1 MNESERL
8 NRVTRI
14 LRTVCEEL
22 DFMQFWPQVS
32 AFVMEH
38 QSRFLRL
45 YDSIKEIVNE

>member
-1 MNESERL
+1 MKESEKL

-14 LRTVCEEL
+14 LKTVCEEL
-22 DFMQFWPQVS
+22 EFMQWWPQVS

-45 YDSIKEIVNE
+45 YDNIREIMSE